1 MIAIVILIFFILLV
15 LMTPWRQLSA
25 PARLWALV
33 ACSNALVFFGMPT
46 TPATSP
52 WRPIVGRVLATSA
65 AVSLSLAVL
74 GLVLRR
80 RPTTGPGA
88 HSALL
93 APLIIGALPAAF
105 YIFFWVIGPLY

>member
-1 MIAIVILIFFILLV
+1 MIAIVILILFILLV
-15 LMTPWRQLSA
+15 LTTPWRRLSA

-65 AVSLSLAVL
+65 AVSLTCAADHRRTPGCVL
-74 GLVLRR
+74 YLFLGHRTPILREER
-80 RPTTGPGA
+80 VASHRA
-88 HSALL
+88 
-93 APLIIGALPAAF
+93 
-105 YIFFWVIGPLY
+105 